1 MKFKLFETISS
12 YIKNPKNK
20 VLVISDPD
28 TSVARK
34 LVEKYCKKY
43 GLKKSYD
50 LQGVSFEKIQIPYP
64 ISDNTKHLFAEGD
77 ILISDFV
84 SEWSK
89 DRFDEIMDE
98 ALKCRQELKKP
109 LIVIGWFNEAD
120 INKYVEEGKVIADTV
135 NYDVWMQ
142 WAKMPNEN
150 GESNIHPWVTS
161 FLEKHPDYWLA
172 LTDGGYPLGWKGV
185 SGVLSRV
192 EKDVEMYND
201 PDNFVYSNGEPLTN
215 REKNKIER
223 YKQRGKLPIELRA
236 YAKIIGDKYV
246 MDIEM
251 IAVPQVGTLM
261 AKYFAEYVQELK
273 NTN

>member
-1 MKFKLFETISS
+1 MKFKLLETISS
-12 YIKNPKNK
+12 YIKNPENK

-50 LQGVSFEKIQIPYP
+50 LQGVSFEKIQIPYS
-64 ISDNTKHLFAEGD
+64 ISDNTKRLFAEGD

-109 LIVIGWFNEAD
+109 LILIGWFDENQV
-120 INKYVEEGKVIADTV
+120 NKFVEEGKVIADTV

-142 WAKMPNEN
+142 WAKKPNEK
-150 GESNIHPWVTS
+150 GKSNIHSWVIS
-161 FLEKHPDYWLA
+161 FLEKHPEYWFIQ
-172 LTDGGYPLGWKGV
+172 TNNVIQIHPMTWNGV
-185 SGVLSRV
+185 SASLLNLRELD
-192 EKDVEMYND
+192 EKE
-201 PDNFVYSNGEPLTN
+201 ELTID
-215 REKNKIER
+215 KIR
-223 YKQRGKLPIELRA
+223 QIAAPH
-236 YAKIIGDKYV
+236 IGHP
-246 MDIEM
+246 MADI
-251 IAVPQVGTLM
+251 
-261 AKYFAEYVQELK
+261 FAEYVQELK
-273 NTN
+273 NN